1 MSHVITI
8 LATGFEEIEA
18 VSFIDLLRR
27 AGITVSLLGLE
38 SVEVRGAHGITIKAD
53 SLLSP
58 DTLLHDGIILPGGQ
72 PGTTN
77 LSNSDK
83 VLSIV
88 KKAYTQKLLC
98 AAICAA
104 PQVFSKAGILKGA
117 KVSCYPGVETELNGA
132 EISDLAVSVW
142 ENIITS
148 RGVGTAIE
156 FSLAIIKY
164 LKGKERAESVGRAIL
179 AI

>member
-1 MSHVITI
+1 MSHLITV
-8 LATGFEEIEA
+8 LANGFEEIEA

-27 AGITVSLLGLE
+27 ANITVSVLGLE
-38 SVEVRGAHGITIKAD
+38 SMEVRGAHDITIKAE
-53 SLLSP
+53 SLLSS

-83 VLSIV
+83 VISLV
-88 KKAYTQKLLC
+88 KNAYSQKLLC

-117 KVSCYPGVETELNGA
+117 KVSCYPGVEADLQGA
-132 EISDLAVSVW
+132 EISDMAVSVW
-142 ENIITS
+142 ENVITS

-156 FSLAIIKY
+156 FSLAIIEY
-164 LKGKERAESVGRAIL
+164 LEGKEKAESIGRAIL
-179 AI
+179 AR

>member
-1 MSHVITI
+1 MSHVITV

-27 AGITVSLLGLE
+27 ADITVSVLGLE
-38 SVEVRGAHGITIKAD
+38 SMEIQGAHGITIKAD

-58 DTLLHDGIILPGGQ
+58 DTLIHDGIILPGGQ

-77 LSNSDK
+77 LSNSDN
-83 VLSIV
+83 VISLV
-88 KKAYTQKLLC
+88 KKANSQKLLC

-104 PQVFSKAGILKGA
+104 PQVFSKAGILKGV
-117 KVSCYPGVETELNGA
+117 KVSCYPGVEADLPETV
-132 EISDLAVSVW
+132 ISELAVSAW

-148 RGVGTAIE
+148 RGVGTAID

-164 LKGKERAESVGRAIL
+164 LEGKERAESVGQAVL
-179 AI
+179 AR

>member
-1 MSHVITI
+1 MSHVITV
-8 LATGFEEIEA
+8 LANGFEEIEA

-27 AGITVSLLGLE
+27 ANITVSVLGLE
-38 SVEVRGAHGITIKAD
+38 SMEARGAHGITIKAE
-53 SLLSP
+53 SLLSS

-83 VLSIV
+83 VISLV
-88 KKAYTQKLLC
+88 KNAYSQKLLC

-117 KVSCYPGVETELNGA
+117 KVSCYPGVEANLQGA
-132 EISDLAVSVW
+132 AISDLPVSVW
-142 ENIITS
+142 ENVITS

-164 LKGKERAESVGRAIL
+164 LKGEKKVESIGQAIL
-179 AI
+179 AR

>member
-8 LATGFEEIEA
+8 LANGFEEIEA

-27 AGITVSLLGLE
+27 ADITVSVLGLE
-38 SVEVRGAHGITIKAD
+38 SLEVRGSHGITIKAE
-53 SLLSP
+53 SILSP
-58 DTLLHDGIILPGGQ
+58 DTELHDGIILPGGQ

-77 LSNSDK
+77 LSNSEK
-83 VLSIV
+83 VISIV
-88 KKAYTQKLLC
+88 KKAYSQKLLC

-104 PQVFSKAGILKGA
+104 PKVFSKAGILKGV
-117 KVSCYPGVETELNGA
+117 KVSCYPGVESGLQEA
-132 EISDLAVSVW
+132 VISDLAVSVW

-156 FSLAIIKY
+156 FSLAIVEY
-164 LKGKERAESVGRAIL
+164 LVGKQKAEHIGQTIL
-179 AI
+179 AR

>member
-1 MSHVITI
+1 MSHVITV
-8 LATGFEEIEA
+8 LADGFEEIEA

-27 AGITVSLLGLE
+27 AGINVSVLGLE
-38 SVEVRGAHGITIKAD
+38 SMKVRGAHGITIEAE

-58 DTLLHDGIILPGGQ
+58 DTVLQDGIILPGGQ

-77 LSNSDK
+77 LSNSEK
-83 VLSIV
+83 VISLV
-88 KKAYTQKLLC
+88 KNAYSQKLLC

-104 PQVFSKAGILKGA
+104 PQVFSKAGILEGA
-117 KVSCYPGVETELNGA
+117 KVSCYPGVETDLPGA
-132 EISDLAVSVW
+132 VISDLAVSVW
-142 ENIITS
+142 ENVITS

-164 LKGKERAESVGRAIL
+164 LEGKERAENVGQAIL
-179 AI
+179 AR

>member
-8 LATGFEEIEA
+8 LADGFEEIEA

-27 AGITVSLLGLE
+27 ADIKVSVLGLK
-38 SVEVRGAHGITIKAD
+38 SKEVRGAHGITIIAD
-53 SLLSP
+53 ALLNP
-58 DTLLHDGIILPGGQ
+58 DTEIYNGIILPGGQ

-77 LSNSDK
+77 LSQSDE
-83 VLSIV
+83 VLSLV
-88 KKAYTQKLLC
+88 GKAYSQKALC

-117 KVSCYPGVETELNGA
+117 KVSCYPGVESQLKGA
-132 EISDLAVSVW
+132 EISEQPVSVW
-142 ENIITS
+142 ENVITS

-156 FSLAIIKY
+156 FSLAIIRY
-164 LKGKERAESVGRAIL
+164 LSGEEIARKVGRAIL
-179 AI
+179 AE